1 MASLA
6 KAAQDLAALKSTV
19 ETLSALLIQLQTTSA
34 LESETTETANT
45 VDALSLAYDAASL
58 IKAHSTKLSLLI
70 INKPFTA
77 TAITTVLRELVSGPL
92 PGLASAVELCAA
104 GKYTKVMRSEIEW
117 RARKVFT
124 ELGTLVAA
132 IPLDGKI
139 LSDDQ
144 KKGTGAVK
152 GKGSL
157 ANTGVVWKAC
167 DEVMALKSLG
177 VVGLVIRKADE
188 YQALLKDALEEL
200 QEWDD
205 EESDEEEDDEGDSG
219 DESKEL
225 SAQEVVDNI
234 FGSQQHIPADDPEK
248 IKPRFETTQKR
259 LRLLIL
265 MFQAVVKRRFKTLPQ
280 FPLTEPQVLK
290 EKSGEKLGIVSCLDE
305 VLDVLKAIPDI
316 TDELASAFYDL
327 DATEIDRRM
336 NQCFSE
342 GSIAAGLLIT
352 NWDGQKDEFST
363 WVSPVMPQLCYLL
376 TKPGS
381 QVPDSYEERMVNAM
395 NIFPCH
401 LFLWLLTL
409 NLVKS

>member
-92 PGLASAVELCAA
+92 PGLASAVELCTA

-152 GKGSL
+152 GK
-157 ANTGVVWKAC
+157 
-167 DEVMALKSLG
+167 
-177 VVGLVIRKADE
+177 
-188 YQALLKDALEEL
+188 
-200 QEWDD
+200 
-205 EESDEEEDDEGDSG
+205 
-219 DESKEL
+219 
-225 SAQEVVDNI
+225 
-234 FGSQQHIPADDPEK
+234 
-248 IKPRFETTQKR
+248 
-259 LRLLIL
+259 
-265 MFQAVVKRRFKTLPQ
+265 
-280 FPLTEPQVLK
+280 
-290 EKSGEKLGIVSCLDE
+290 
-305 VLDVLKAIPDI
+305 
-316 TDELASAFYDL
+316 
-327 DATEIDRRM
+327 
-336 NQCFSE
+336 
-342 GSIAAGLLIT
+342 
-352 NWDGQKDEFST
+352 
-363 WVSPVMPQLCYLL
+363 
-376 TKPGS
+376 
-381 QVPDSYEERMVNAM
+381 
-395 NIFPCH
+395 
-401 LFLWLLTL
+401 
-409 NLVKS
+409 